1 MATSASGDVRV
12 APDGSR
18 NSGGGGGDGGLPGSG
33 GSSAGAAI
41 TAAAATVGGH
51 QPRPGRRR
59 GPRPDVVSY
68 STAIMAC
75 SRAGNW
81 ERALGLL
88 QEMRSDGL
96 APNSTTFTAAMA
108 ACRQNGAQAGIVT
121 TLLDSIKS
129 CGVSPDAILYGTAL
143 DACADAALCERARG
157 LVAEMVAAGVGVD
170 ARARGAVAAACS
182 GSTSA
187 MHANDD
193 H

>member
-1 MATSASGDVRV
+1 M
-12 APDGSR
+12 
-18 NSGGGGGDGGLPGSG
+18 PGSG
-33 GSSAGAAI
+33 GSSTGGATVT
-41 TAAAATVGGH
+41 TAAVGG
-51 QPRPGRRR
+51 QRPKPGRRR
-59 GPRPDVVSY
+59 GPSPDVVSY

-88 QEMRSDGL
+88 GEMRSEGL

-108 ACRQNGAQAGIVT
+108 ACRKSGAQAGVIT
-121 TLLDSIKS
+121 ALLDSMRS
-129 CGVSPDAILYGTAL
+129 FGVLPDAILYGAAL

-182 GSTSA
+182 GSTNA
-187 MHANDD
+187 MHANDER
-193 H
+193 